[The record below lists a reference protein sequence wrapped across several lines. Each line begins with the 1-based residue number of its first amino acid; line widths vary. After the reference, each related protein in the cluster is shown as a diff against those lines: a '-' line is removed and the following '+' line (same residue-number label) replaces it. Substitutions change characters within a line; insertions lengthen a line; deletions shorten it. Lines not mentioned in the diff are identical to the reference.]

1 MWQETF
7 LNLIEMPEWLD
18 EPTSIRSGEEISIDK
33 LEAYLQK
40 ELSTTDKLT
49 IRQFPSGFSNLTYL
63 LNLGN
68 QQFVMRKPPI
78 GANVKSGHD
87 MSREYSVLN
96 ALDGHFKV
104 PKPILICE
112 DEDILGSP
120 FYVMQRLEGVI
131 LRAGMPED
139 MIPDEALMKSIS
151 ESWVETLVQ
160 LHQVDID
167 KVGLSDFGRPEGYVE
182 RQVSG
187 WIGRYQ
193 KSQTD
198 EIKEMDNVAKWL
210 HEHQPSQYKTNL
222 IHNDYKYD
230 NVVLDSADWSN
241 IIGVL
246 DWEMATIG
254 DPLMDMGTSL
264 GYWVDTDD
272 PPDLRKMQLNPTTSP
287 GNPSREELM
296 TLYERFSG
304 LAVDHPV
311 FYYAFGLFKVSVI
324 AQQIYSRYKVGITK
338 DERFGK
344 LIFGVRICSQ
354 MAWQAIQKNRV
365 SNLY

>member
-1 MWQETF
+1 MADW
-7 LNLIEMPEWLD
+7 ID
-18 EPTSIRSGEEISIDK
+18 EPTFIRSGEGVFTDK
-33 LEAYLQK
+33 LEFYLQK
-40 ELSTTDKLT
+40 QLSTTEKLT

-63 LNLGN
+63 LNLGD
-68 QQFVMRKPPI
+68 QQLVMRKPPI
-78 GANVKSGHD
+78 GVNVKSGHD
-87 MSREYSVLN
+87 MSREFSVLT
-96 ALDGHFKV
+96 ALENHFKV
-104 PKPILICE
+104 PKPILFCD
-112 DEDILGSP
+112 DEEVLGCP
-120 FYVMQRLEGVI
+120 FYVMERLHGVI
-131 LRAGMPED
+131 LRAGMPDD
-139 MIPDEALMKSIS
+139 MIPEEALMKSIS
-151 ESWVETLVQ
+151 ENWVKTLVQ

-167 KVGLSDFGRPEGYVE
+167 KAGLSAFGKPKGYIE

-187 WIGRYQ
+187 WIKRYQ
-193 KSQTD
+193 NSQTD
-198 EIKEMDNVAKWL
+198 DIKEMDNVAKWL
-210 HEHQPSQYKTNL
+210 HEHQPNQYKTNL

-230 NVVLDSADWSN
+230 NVVLDPTDWSN

-272 PPDLRKMQLNPTTSP
+272 PPAIREMQLNPTTSL

-296 TLYERFSG
+296 SLYERFSG
-304 LAVDHPV
+304 SAVDFPV

-324 AQQIYSRYKVGITK
+324 AQQIYSRYKAGITK

-354 MAWQAIQKNRV
+354 MAWQAIQKNRI
-365 SNLY
+365 SHLF

>member
-1 MWQETF
+1 M
-7 LNLIEMPEWLD
+7 NEWLD
-18 EPTSIRSGEEISIDK
+18 EPTSIRSGEELSTEK
-33 LEAYLQK
+33 LEAYLQAELAMK
-40 ELSTTDKLT
+40 EQLA

-63 LNLGN
+63 LSLGDR
-68 QQFVMRKPPI
+68 QFVMRKPPI

-87 MSREYSVLN
+87 MAREYSVLT
-96 ALDGHFKV
+96 ALEKYFKV
-104 PKPILICE
+104 PKPIHFCE

-120 FYVMQRLEGVI
+120 FYVMERLNGVI
-131 LRAGMPED
+131 LRAGMPDD
-139 MIPDEALMKSIS
+139 MTPDATLMKSIS

-160 LHQVDID
+160 LHHVDID
-167 KVGLSDFGRPEGYVE
+167 RAGLSDFGKPKGYVE

-187 WIGRYQ
+187 WINRYQ

-198 EIKEMDNVAKWL
+198 EIKEMDQVAKWL
-210 HEHQPSQYKTNL
+210 FEHQPSQYKTNL

-230 NVVLDSADWSN
+230 NVVLDPADWSQ

-304 LAVDHPV
+304 SVVDNPV

-324 AQQIYSRYKVGITK
+324 AQQIYSRYKAGITK

-344 LIFGVRICSQ
+344 LIFGVKICSQ
-354 MAWQAIQKNRV
+354 MAWQAIQKNRI
-365 SNLY
+365 SHLF

>member
-1 MWQETF
+1 MAK
-7 LNLIEMPEWLD
+7 WLD
-18 EPTSIRSGEEISIDK
+18 EPTSIRSGEEIAQAELENYLKEQIGTKDK
-33 LEAYLQK
+33 L
-40 ELSTTDKLT
+40 S

-63 LNLGN
+63 LTLGDD
-68 QQFVMRKPPI
+68 QFVMRKPPI

-87 MSREYSVLN
+87 MSREFNILT
-96 ALDGHFKV
+96 ALEDHFKV
-104 PKPILICE
+104 PKPILFCE
-112 DEDILGSP
+112 DDSVIGSP
-120 FYVMQRLEGVI
+120 FYVMERLNGII
-131 LRAGMPED
+131 LRAGMPAD
-139 MIPDEALMKSIS
+139 MIPDEPLMKVIS

-160 LHQVDID
+160 LH
-167 KVGLSDFGRPEGYVE
+167 KVNIEAAGLSDFGKPEGYVE

-210 HEHQPSQYKTNL
+210 HAHQPTQYETNL

-230 NVVLDSADWSN
+230 NVVLDPADWSN

-272 PPDLRKMQLNPTTSP
+272 PPELRKMQLNPTTSL

-296 TLYERFSG
+296 TLYERYSG
-304 LAVDHPV
+304 SMVDHPV
-311 FYYAFGLFKVSVI
+311 FYYAFGLFKVAVI
-324 AQQIYSRYKVGITK
+324 AQQIYSRYKAGITK

-354 MAWQAIQKNRV
+354 MAWQAIQKNRI
-365 SNLY
+365 SNLF